1 MHRTTLAQAT
11 LALATALLP
20 LVASAA
26 PTSILF
32 VGNSYTFGRVD
43 PVLTYN
49 AANVRDLT
57 QPQGP
62 LHGGADPAGEFT
74 GGAPF
79 TNLTGTNSYPVGTIN
94 PATGQEFASYSP
106 HSQEVAW
113 GGVPGIFKQ
122 FTVQAGLDYDVALS
136 TRNAASLRGHFLNV
150 ANENWDLRGNIGSQ
164 RWDQVVLQEQS
175 DEALGPRTAI
185 DPATGEPV
193 ELGSNFP
200 RFQAYANLVENWIH
214 QGAALDYRERALFAA
229 IHGSLEGCIAAGGTE
244 ASCNNNTRRRIAA
257 NANANADAE
266 IFLMQAWAR
275 PNLVN
280 PPGTNTVDP
289 RTGDAIYDTG
299 TPAPSFYATLA
310 EMTDENTAAYLQAMD
325 FAAADGSGGFAGL
338 APVGQ
343 AFMRAIA
350 DGVATADLY
359 APDAGSDGLLDLWF
373 NDGTH
378 ASVHGSY
385 LSALTL
391 FGRVT
396 GVNPFSLGAGEIAAR
411 ELGISAADA
420 VALQRIP
427 ALELGFGVPL
437 PGSAALAGLGLLL
450 LAGLRHGRLRA

>member
-1 MHRTTLAQAT
+1 MKHPNLTRA
-11 LALATALLP
+11 ALAMAAALLP
-20 LVASAA
+20 VIASAA
-26 PTSILF
+26 TTSILF

-49 AANVRDLT
+49 SAYVRDLT

-62 LHGGADPAGEFT
+62 LHGGGDPAGDFP

-94 PATGQEFASYSP
+94 PATGAEFTSYSP
-106 HSQEVAW
+106 HSQDIAW

-150 ANENWDLRGNIGSQ
+150 ANENWDMRGNIGGQ
-164 RWDQVVLQEQS
+164 AWDQVVLQEQS
-175 DEALGPRTAI
+175 DEALRAQTVP
-185 DPATGEPV
+185 DPAGGDPI

-200 RFQAYANLVENWIH
+200 RFQAYANLIENWIH

-257 NANANADAE
+257 NGNANADAE
-266 IFLMQAWAR
+266 IFLMQSWAR

-280 PPGTNTVDP
+280 PPGTNTIDP
-289 RTGDAIYDTG
+289 RTGDAIYDPT

-310 EMTDENTAAYLQAMD
+310 AMTDENTAAYLQAMD
-325 FAAADGSGGFAGL
+325 FAASDGSGGFAGL

-350 DGVATADLY
+350 DGVATADMY
-359 APDAGSDGLLDLWF
+359 APDAASDGLIDLWF

-411 ELGISAADA
+411 DLGISAADA
-420 VALQRIP
+420 VALQRIA

-450 LAGLRHGRLRA
+450 LAGLRRGRRRG